1 MLVFLKELD
10 LSKGRAT
17 GIPTI
22 QDELR
27 KNGSLPAR
35 IETDDA
41 RSYSLIEIPNWE
53 GFKNTIESIEKESV
67 LKSGLKDELKGE
79 LKTLRIILDLIAEDI
94 DATTATLVARSGK
107 SRSTVLKSIK
117 ILKDEHCIDRVGGKK
132 FGRWIVL
139 I

>member
-1 MLVFLKELD
+1 MLVFFKELD
-10 LSKGRAT
+10 LSDGRAT

-27 KNGSLPAR
+27 KNGSQPAR

-41 RSYSLIEIPNWE
+41 RSYFLIEIPCRE
-53 GFKNTIESIEKESV
+53 GFKSTIEPIEKESK
-67 LKSGLKDELKGE
+67 LKSKHKDELKGE
-79 LKTLRIILDLIAEDI
+79 LKTLRIILDLIAEDL
-94 DATTATLVARSGK
+94 DATTAILVERSGK
-107 SRSTVLKSIK
+107 SRSTVQKSIR

-132 FGRWIVL
+132 YGRWIVL